1 MKDYSA
7 SQSGEEDEVS
17 ITLEDPNKVEVLGV
31 QVINNPM
38 EIEKI
43 IGTIQGV
50 PNPLCSLSLLVV
62 SNYP

>member
-7 SQSGEEDEVS
+7 SQSREEDEVS
-17 ITLEDPNKVEVLGV
+17 FTLEDPNKVEVLGV

-43 IGTIQGV
+43 TGTIQRV
-50 PNPLCSLSLLVV
+50 PDPLCSLSLLVV